1 MEAKTS
7 IKNAYEHYKERS
19 EVIKKTL
26 KINCKPDTLIVK
38 QLPPATKMKILR
50 KNVFQI
56 NTITVT

>member
-26 KINCKPDTLIVK
+26 KINYKPDTLIVK

-50 KNVFQI
+50 KNGI
-56 NTITVT
+56 LN